1 MPESSSWTERADR
14 VLVGVVGK
22 AHGLNGHVF
31 VLPESDNPQRFSAG
45 STMFVDER
53 PVTVVASRVADGR
66 LIVHFSGV
74 DDRNAAESL
83 RDARLTI
90 SGDER
95 RALEDEEWW
104 PEDLVGLRVLD
115 HQGVER
121 GVVVGVEEG
130 VAQDR
135 LVVRTA
141 EGAVVE
147 IPFVAALVPEV
158 HIAAGHVRLAAVEG
172 LLSES

>member
-1 MPESSSWTERADR
+1 MPESSFSTDPADR
-14 VLVGVVGK
+14 VLVGIVGR

-31 VLPESDNPQRFSAG
+31 VLAESDDPERFSVG
-45 STMFVDER
+45 SAMLVEDR

-66 LIVHFSGV
+66 LIVHFSGI

-83 RDARLTI
+83 RHARLTI
-90 SGDER
+90 SSEER
-95 RALEDEEWW
+95 RALDDEEWW

-115 HQGVER
+115 HHGAER
-121 GVVVGVEEG
+121 GVIVGVEEG

-158 HIAAGHVRLAAVEG
+158 DVEAGHVRLAAVEG